1 MTEHLASLH
10 LSDHSAGCPTSPA
23 EPLWLPDHPG
33 LCLLAHGAQSACAV
47 VKVAQEG
54 HDYAGGPAGQR
65 SERPHVLI
73 PPVVLR
79 LSPAS
84 AAETAVSVVA
94 WCSQGTESKL
104 AAVAGTLVAIFSLEQ
119 YITAIIQQ
127 TPAIQPHPG
136 QAPTCQAQHSTP
148 LVAVSW
154 TQEGDGLLSADAEGG
169 IIMWKLYTKTDG
181 TQQLTQAWI
190 GGSSTVVQP
199 QTILTAGANILSP
212 SASACPGSKHVTIW
226 WPEEIHQSGDQPA
239 AAAPLPKGAEGS
251 AMVAVAEQLKHPVG
265 VVNAQWSPG
274 SLQHGSSFTG
284 NDQDGSPLA
293 ANAQPA
299 LMTVGYDGM
308 IRIWVE
314 VTLSPSLGAPGSP
327 SRLTGPS
334 TPTTPGTPQNLV
346 RGHQLVGS
354 SQFCMTLVVQPPNG
368 TLIGF
373 QPDSLRACWGMPC
386 QEPLGPANRM
396 AAGSVLWI
404 LAMVHGSQQAKAPS
418 STTGAQ
424 GPSDQLLL
432 WAVEG
437 LAGVVINGIPN
448 NVPGTR
454 ALNTPRAVLWGQHD
468 DLLTWPGQHSSPIA
482 ERQLACS
489 VFLQDG
495 TPLLHVVESCTMPE
509 HGGITLRKYAIH
521 SVDEDTAMVAAQRA
535 TSATAAIP
543 PRQLPLHD
551 FSTQAITGHHHPI
564 TCLATHSSQPLALT
578 ADEAGSAMLW
588 HTQPLTPLGRLAGVL
603 VGSSA
608 SNAQSKIVAACWLH
622 TDVHPSS
629 ADATVGV
636 LAAASNSRIWLV
648 EVDLAGSSSSSS
660 SKDMGQN
667 LSTQLLGAADIPDG
681 YQFMESLCTLPQD
694 SRQTADY
701 GCMEHLLV
709 GSLSQRHHP
718 EAQMHAQTESPAQVS
733 GSALGIW
740 QVVVPAGATVAK
752 SGQDQGQGQGQQPQR
767 KAQLKLLNC
776 HKILQDS
783 AETLTCVVAAS
794 EAKFQLMTGSSE
806 GAVHL
811 FKTVDAQSAELT
823 TLKQLHS
830 IGRVCDMASIKGGSH
845 IAAVTQAKTEHAGFL
860 QVWQAESAP
869 PDARYSLDASIRF
882 SDHPTAV
889 AWLPSCAVSLAVVV
903 ACLGSTQI
911 FAQAHAQGWISI
923 ASLGN
928 LVQPMRALQLG
939 HNGSPMVTAGNQLG
953 LVSNLVQAHHSSSSG
968 HPSQLLQIPVA
979 QLVLELAGPLPD
991 YAPAALAILVA
1002 RGRMTAARE
1011 AFRHLLVWLQ
1021 MHDSSTQT
1029 WNASALQQQLLP
1041 DVPLDALLDKTH
1053 LGALL
1058 SLVESLPVS
1067 SRASESNSVQSAV
1080 STTQQQQQKLSQ
1092 RQGSAAASAQLN
1104 SGPAPSSSSSKA
1116 QMQSTL
1122 SPAPVDPYAFNLD
1135 AFGPGNDAEE
1145 EQPLQPAAMDPF
1157 AFDAGGFGMDN
1168 GAEEEE
1174 REEQQVQPKAA
1185 AKDPYAF
1192 DAGAFGMAQEE
1203 EEDQAQPMQ
1212 AASSDPFAFDAGA
1225 FGMPTFQPEEDEGQ
1239 EAEEQKV
1246 SQPAVDPF
1254 AFDPGAFGFSGEEQH
1269 DQAGAFGM
1277 DLSPEPAQESAT
1289 QEEPAQPA
1297 QQAQSETDPFA
1308 FDSGALGLDPS
1319 ISPAPKPSQPPAKA
1333 SRPAPAAKNAAQ
1345 KLQTEVNQSS
1355 SKASPGQTASKVQG
1369 QRPSAA
1375 IQIFRPKQQSSSTP
1389 HSALLSSSELGDL
1402 QRLLGTALS
1411 QSKAQDSGQEP
1422 VSPNSP
1428 AGALIN
1434 LDLAGPPLPPGLTP
1448 HDTQALLGIAQMLCD
1463 DPPETAP
1470 SSQRS
1475 VAEDAEQGASIPG
1488 MGHIPVDWPA
1498 LDEAARKAVRAV
1510 QLAVCSMHSL
1520 SASSDSQGSGV
1531 AAHQSREVLDG
1542 LMAGPRPVLPAS
1554 TSDTAEKQLAVA
1566 SESDGS
1572 WGGQVGLLMGLS
1584 SSALMWALLSEN
1596 QNALLMQ
1603 TINQLPVVTLKGELA
1618 PPEFGF
1624 STSSASTGGPREAPL
1639 TWEAMR
1645 QVGAGFWL
1653 TDPQVVL
1660 ARAEALAKAQFA
1672 RSRDAHDC
1680 ALMYVALKKKQLLL
1694 SLFRGGN
1701 HKKLADFLMRD
1712 FRQDKHKDA
1721 ACKNA
1726 FTLLG
1731 QHRYELAAAFFVLG
1745 GALQDAVGVCAHE
1758 LGDPQ
1763 LALFLARLL
1772 EGEQGPLQQALL
1784 AKELLPGAQAR
1795 KDTWAECLLTWL
1807 QGQPAEALQGLMAP
1821 CEPDQENSHSSDRSL
1836 TPGQLNTNP
1845 ASVSGRDQ
1853 STSSSSSKQA
1863 TPFITKANQHTP
1875 DRSSAHSAA
1884 HESSGVPSP
1893 QNISFQAS
1901 GQWDKALALDLVSHC
1916 LASGVN
1922 TWPGQLPSLGQLCQL
1937 AVEASHALEVTGH
1950 PVMALEA
1957 LQIAQMCSKR
1967 LASQNSKSGS
1977 DHSTQG
1983 SSQSST
1989 PTFAH
1994 DSQHQQQPHI
2004 LSSWQERLVTACLV
2018 RCLVDATAP
2027 VPPLDPLLS
2036 PGAPLN
2042 PQDAQH
2048 FISQRWTLHRNRALA
2063 TAPLPDAGQWKKLA
2077 QQQLRVMS
2085 DAGIQVNT
2093 DQAMARLQTVRDSLS
2108 PLTLVE
2114 GEEAVG
2120 AEVGST
2126 ALFRSISG
2134 MSAMSTPRRDSTLS
2148 SGAYSSASG
2157 AVFDESHRL
2166 LYVDSDRLHAVCASN
2181 AGVFGYAGADGRPFA
2196 AASVKHGIVVGEAS
2210 LVTWPS
2216 HRHSQDGRPHPS
2228 SASDAGSKGTTFS
2241 AMLGDMLEAVRWP
2254 QDPTPAPGSPFSRAG
2269 SKGGK
2274 PESPTA
2280 TRVRVPVGQ
2289 IGTSTLAAHPT
2300 RQLFLTGCS
2309 TGEIYLCQFG
2319 DTKAKAGYTPMP
2331 GHLEAPAP
2339 SPQSLFTT
2347 PPKSWNPSPGV
2358 NFTHWGQPQAV
2369 CWSDDG
2375 ERFAGLGDGGV
2386 VATWRLDAPRMQ
2398 ASDTGYLGRSDWCH
2412 QGLSK
2417 RGMDLTYLGNGS
2429 SVVAV
2434 AGQCSQ
2440 GGNIVIW
2447 DLHRPLTSGPV
2458 ARLSYHMAAVTSL
2471 KVLPGSQLLA
2481 SADEQG
2487 SIAVKDLRM
2496 LGGSTQQPPR
2506 GSASRGLPPPMS
2518 TLSAGQVSGSSWG
2531 AYSGNAAARGLVWEV
2546 RGAHQGQAVVRMAAG
2561 LRPLADGTTGG
2572 SMLVTGGRDGS
2583 INVWSCHRGRHL
2595 QTIHK
2600 AHLTNAHSSKG
2611 RNFFTDAFRS
2621 KSSNGAPAIVTGLS
2635 LTADGLLSCG
2645 LDGYVKLHPFL

>member
-1 MTEHLASLH
+1 MTELVANLH

-47 VKVAQEG
+47 VQIAQEG
-54 HDYAGGPAGQR
+54 RDQAGGPVGQR
-65 SERPHVLI
+65 SEHIHALI

-84 AAETAVSVVA
+84 AAEKAVSVVA

-104 AAVAGTLVAIFSLEQ
+104 AAVAGATVAIFSLEQ
-119 YITAIIQQ
+119 YITAIVQQ

-136 QAPTCQAQHSTP
+136 QGPTCQAQHSTS
-148 LVAVSW
+148 LVALSW
-154 TQEGDGLLSADAEGG
+154 TQEGDGLLSADAQGG
-169 IIMWKLYTKTDG
+169 IIMWKLHTTTDG

-199 QTILTAGANILSP
+199 QTILTAGPNILSP

-226 WPEEIHQSGDQPA
+226 WPEELQQSGDQPA
-239 AAAPLPKGAEGS
+239 AAAPLPKDAEGS

-334 TPTTPGTPQNLV
+334 TPTTPGTPQNLI

-404 LAMVHGSQQAKAPS
+404 LAMVDGSQQAKAPGS
-418 STTGAQ
+418 KTGAQ

-437 LAGVVINGIPN
+437 LAGVVINGVPN

-468 DLLTWPGQHSSPIA
+468 DLLTWPGQHTSSIA

-489 VFLQDG
+489 VSLQDG
-495 TPLLHVVESCTMPE
+495 TPLLHVVESCAMPE

-521 SVDEDTAMVAAQRA
+521 SVDDDTAMVAAQRA

-551 FSTQAITGHHHPI
+551 FSTQAITEI
-564 TCLATHSSQPLALT
+564 
-578 ADEAGSAMLW
+578 
-588 HTQPLTPLGRLAGVL
+588 
-603 VGSSA
+603 
-608 SNAQSKIVAACWLH
+608 
-622 TDVHPSS
+622 
-629 ADATVGV
+629 
-636 LAAASNSRIWLV
+636 
-648 EVDLAGSSSSSS
+648 
-660 SKDMGQN
+660 
-667 LSTQLLGAADIPDG
+667 
-681 YQFMESLCTLPQD
+681 
-694 SRQTADY
+694 
-701 GCMEHLLV
+701 
-709 GSLSQRHHP
+709 
-718 EAQMHAQTESPAQVS
+718 
-733 GSALGIW
+733 
-740 QVVVPAGATVAK
+740 
-752 SGQDQGQGQGQQPQR
+752 
-767 KAQLKLLNC
+767 
-776 HKILQDS
+776 
-783 AETLTCVVAAS
+783 LTCVVAAS
-794 EAKFQLMTGSSE
+794 EAEFQLMIGTSE
-806 GAVHL
+806 GAIRL
-811 FKTVDAQSAELT
+811 LQTLDAQSAELT
-823 TLKQLHS
+823 TVKQLHS
-830 IGRVCDMASIKGGSH
+830 RGRVCDMACTK
-845 IAAVTQAKTEHAGFL
+845 
-860 QVWQAESAP
+860 
-869 PDARYSLDASIRF
+869 
-882 SDHPTAV
+882 
-889 AWLPSCAVSLAVVV
+889 
-903 ACLGSTQI
+903 
-911 FAQAHAQGWISI
+911 
-923 ASLGN
+923 
-928 LVQPMRALQLG
+928 
-939 HNGSPMVTAGNQLG
+939 
-953 LVSNLVQAHHSSSSG
+953 
-968 HPSQLLQIPVA
+968 
-979 QLVLELAGPLPD
+979 
-991 YAPAALAILVA
+991 
-1002 RGRMTAARE
+1002 
-1011 AFRHLLVWLQ
+1011 
-1021 MHDSSTQT
+1021 
-1029 WNASALQQQLLP
+1029 
-1041 DVPLDALLDKTH
+1041 
-1053 LGALL
+1053 
-1058 SLVESLPVS
+1058 
-1067 SRASESNSVQSAV
+1067 
-1080 STTQQQQQKLSQ
+1080 
-1092 RQGSAAASAQLN
+1092 
-1104 SGPAPSSSSSKA
+1104 
-1116 QMQSTL
+1116 
-1122 SPAPVDPYAFNLD
+1122 
-1135 AFGPGNDAEE
+1135 
-1145 EQPLQPAAMDPF
+1145 
-1157 AFDAGGFGMDN
+1157 
-1168 GAEEEE
+1168 
-1174 REEQQVQPKAA
+1174 
-1185 AKDPYAF
+1185 
-1192 DAGAFGMAQEE
+1192 
-1203 EEDQAQPMQ
+1203 
-1212 AASSDPFAFDAGA
+1212 
-1225 FGMPTFQPEEDEGQ
+1225 
-1239 EAEEQKV
+1239 
-1246 SQPAVDPF
+1246 
-1254 AFDPGAFGFSGEEQH
+1254 
-1269 DQAGAFGM
+1269 
-1277 DLSPEPAQESAT
+1277 
-1289 QEEPAQPA
+1289 
-1297 QQAQSETDPFA
+1297 
-1308 FDSGALGLDPS
+1308 
-1319 ISPAPKPSQPPAKA
+1319 
-1333 SRPAPAAKNAAQ
+1333 
-1345 KLQTEVNQSS
+1345 
-1355 SKASPGQTASKVQG
+1355 
-1369 QRPSAA
+1369 
-1375 IQIFRPKQQSSSTP
+1375 
-1389 HSALLSSSELGDL
+1389 ELGDL

-1411 QSKAQDSGQEP
+1411 QAAAQDSGQEP
-1422 VSPNSP
+1422 VSPTSP
-1428 AGALIN
+1428 VGTLIN
-1434 LDLAGPPLPPGLTP
+1434 LDPSGPPLPPGMTP
-1448 HDTQALLGIAQMLCD
+1448 HNTQALLGIAQMLCD
-1463 DPPETAP
+1463 DPPQSAP
-1470 SSQRS
+1470 SSQRG
-1475 VAEDAEQGASIPG
+1475 VAGDAEQGASIPG

-1510 QLAVCSMHSL
+1510 QLAVCCMHSL
-1520 SASSDSQGSGV
+1520 AASGDSQGSGM

-1542 LMAGPRPVLPAS
+1542 LMAGPRRGLPAP
-1554 TSDTAEKQLAVA
+1554 TSGTAEKQLTVA
-1566 SESDGS
+1566 SKDDGS

-1584 SSALMWALLSEN
+1584 SSALVWALLSEN
-1596 QNALLMQ
+1596 QDALLTQ
-1603 TINQLPVVTLKGELA
+1603 SINQLPVVTPKGELA

-1624 STSSASTGGPREAPL
+1624 STSSAPTGGLWEAPL

-1653 TDPQVVL
+1653 TDHQVVL

-1672 RSRDAHDC
+1672 GSRDAHDC
-1680 ALMYVALKKKQLLL
+1680 ALMYVALKKKQLVL

-1772 EGEQGPLQQALL
+1772 EGEQGTLQQALL
-1784 AKELLPGAQAR
+1784 TKELLPGAQAL

-1821 CEPDQENSHSSDRSL
+1821 CEPDQATTHSSDRSI
-1836 TPGQLNTNP
+1836 TPGQLNTSP
-1845 ASVSGRDQ
+1845 A
-1853 STSSSSSKQA
+1853 
-1863 TPFITKANQHTP
+1863 N
-1875 DRSSAHSAA
+1875 
-1884 HESSGVPSP
+1884 
-1893 QNISFQAS
+1893 
-1901 GQWDKALALDLVSHC
+1901 
-1916 LASGVN
+1916 
-1922 TWPGQLPSLGQLCQL
+1922 
-1937 AVEASHALEVTGH
+1937 
-1950 PVMALEA
+1950 
-1957 LQIAQMCSKR
+1957 
-1967 LASQNSKSGS
+1967 
-1977 DHSTQG
+1977 
-1983 SSQSST
+1983 
-1989 PTFAH
+1989 
-1994 DSQHQQQPHI
+1994 
-2004 LSSWQERLVTACLV
+2004 
-2018 RCLVDATAP
+2018 ATAP
-2027 VPPLDPLLS
+2027 VPPLDPLLP

-2042 PQDAQH
+2042 AQDAHH

-2063 TAPLPDAGQWKKLA
+2063 TAPLPDANQWKKLA
-2077 QQQLRVMS
+2077 QQQLRVIS

-2093 DQAMARLQTVRDSLS
+2093 DQAMIRLQAVHDSLS
-2108 PLTLVE
+2108 ALTLVG

-2120 AEVGST
+2120 VEVGGT
-2126 ALFRSISG
+2126 GLFRSISG
-2134 MSAMSTPRRDSTLS
+2134 MSAMSTPRRDSILS

-2157 AVFDESHRL
+2157 TVFNESHRL

-2181 AGVFGYAGADGRPFA
+2181 AGVYGYAGADGRPFA
-2196 AASVKHGIVVGEAS
+2196 AASVKHGIVVGEVS
-2210 LVTWPS
+2210 LVTLPT
-2216 HRHSQDGRPHPS
+2216 HRHSEDGQLHPT
-2228 SASDAGSKGTTFS
+2228 SASDASNKGTTFS

-2319 DTKAKAGYTPMP
+2319 ETKAKAGYTPMP

-2429 SVVAV
+2429 SVLAV

-2447 DLHRPLTSGPV
+2447 DSHRPLTSGPV
-2458 ARLSYHMAAVTSL
+2458 ARLSYHMAAVTAL

-2487 SIAVKDLRM
+2487 NIAVKDLRM

-2506 GSASRGLPPPMS
+2506 GSASRGLPPPTS
-2518 TLSAGQVSGSSWG
+2518 TPSTGQVSSSSWG

-2546 RGAHQGQAVVRMAAG
+2546 RGGHQGQGVVRMVAG

-2572 SMLVTGGRDGS
+2572 SMLVTGGRDGT

-2621 KSSNGAPAIVTGLS
+2621 KSSSGAPTIVTGLS